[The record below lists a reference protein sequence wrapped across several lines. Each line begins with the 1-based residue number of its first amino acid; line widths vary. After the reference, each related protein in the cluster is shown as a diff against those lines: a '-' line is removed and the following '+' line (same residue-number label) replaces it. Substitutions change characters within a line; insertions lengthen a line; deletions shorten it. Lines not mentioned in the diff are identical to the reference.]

1 MSLLQNPRAVRGCH
15 GLVPWSLTLAATPA
29 ELVLRCHGL
38 APWSFTSALTPKA
51 TNVKLHGASPWHQW
65 LRRDDPV
72 AANVRLH
79 GTSPWHPRPCVL
91 GFCKRLF
98 ILHFQ
103 SSILLVSL
111 CRLRALVLKAPSDT

>member
-65 LRRDDPV
+65 LTCDDPV
-72 AANVRLH
+72 ATNVRLH
-79 GTSPWHPRPCVL
+79 GTSPWHPRSAWGLCLSRLTVVADRRRLCLCASSCV
-91 GFCKRLF
+91 R
-98 ILHFQ
+98 
-103 SSILLVSL
+103 
-111 CRLRALVLKAPSDT
+111 R